1 MIIPIKCYSCGTL
14 IANKYKKYK
23 ELINEDK
30 LKPQDILEKELNLKK
45 YCCKRMIVYHVD
57 LLESIH

>member
-23 ELINEDK
+23 DLINEDK

-45 YCCKRMIVYHVD
+45 YCCKRMITYHVD